1 MTNNLID
8 EFIKTEEK
16 YIDTTDLFIKG
27 SAYWTISSTLG
38 VFSDNIEAPDGARR
52 PNIFLVLTSPPA
64 GRRSTIMSHSKDIHK
79 EAWTNLM
86 KDDGLRDDEI
96 PEIIRSKY
104 FRDFSIEGIVDG
116 INETRPKNIY
126 ADYNL
131 AVGEFGAYI
140 SRTQQTKHL
149 MPSISFLS
157 DLYYGEDYIQ
167 SFSLKGKIGGRYLA
181 KGVYFTIFGGTQ
193 KMSEYFDVRHIR
205 QGFMRRLIIV
215 PADNS
220 DFNRY
225 LPYLSIK
232 RLGKKDDFSKLSEKI
247 SERMIELRNGSGTNK
262 TLMRFDL
269 KVQNEINKIDERMQK
284 YARKKEENAYFIS
297 SGEILTK
304 LCSLTALANLD
315 NDLEGSGDKH
325 IFIKHEHLEY
335 VLPFF
340 EDIMRRTK
348 KIMEEIILPS
358 EKEKLTSYDKRK
370 ARIIK
375 NIGDAENWVSNI
387 TNATGK
393 TKDTLKDI
401 LNTLVDEREVF
412 AVFIRRSKSK
422 KKGETRIFYTCDNVL
437 AIEKTKEAEKKG
449 LTAFVIDPKD
459 FLSLY

>member
-1 MTNNLID
+1 MDNLID
-8 EFIKTEEK
+8 DFIRTEEK

-27 SAYWTISSTLG
+27 SAYWIISSTLG

-116 INETRPKNIY
+116 INETRPKNTY
-126 ADYNL
+126 SDYNL

-220 DFNRY
+220 DFDRY

-232 RLGKKDDFSKLSEKI
+232 RLGKKDDFSRLSKKI
-247 SERMIELRNGSGTNK
+247 SERMIELRDGSDTNK

-269 KVQNEINKIDERMQK
+269 KTQNKINKVDKDMQK
-284 YARKKEENAYFIS
+284 YAREKEENAYFIS

-304 LCSLTALANLD
+304 LCSLTALA
-315 NDLEGSGDKH
+315 DLNNELMGTDDKH
-325 IFIKHEHLEY
+325 ILITQDHFDY

-340 EDIMRRTK
+340 EDIMKRTK
-348 KIMEEIILPS
+348 KIMEDIVLPK
-358 EKEKLTSYDKRK
+358 EREKLTSYDKRK
-370 ARIIK
+370 ERIIQ
-375 NIGDAENWVSNI
+375 NIIKGGNWISNI

-401 LNTLVDEREVF
+401 LNTLIDEREVF
-412 AVFIRRSKSK
+412 AVFIRKSGSK
-422 KKGETRIFYTCDNVL
+422 KKGETRIFYTCDRVL
-437 AIEKTKEAEKKG
+437 SIEKTKEAEKKG

-459 FLSLY
+459 FISLY